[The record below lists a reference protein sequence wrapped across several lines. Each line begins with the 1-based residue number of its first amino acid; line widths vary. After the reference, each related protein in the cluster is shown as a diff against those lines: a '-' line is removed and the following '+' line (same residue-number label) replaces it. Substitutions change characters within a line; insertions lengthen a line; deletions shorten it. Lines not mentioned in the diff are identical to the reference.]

1 MGASPSDNRQL
12 QLRNAL
18 VAVSDGDRGALKTV
32 YELTSPKVYG
42 TIVRIVRSR
51 DRSEDVLQDV
61 YVRVWSRAGRFDP
74 GKGSAITWLC
84 TIARNAALNEVRRSG
99 RAHEVSDQA
108 IPEVPDDASPPAD
121 EWLCHAEER
130 EALNRCMEEL
140 QPDHRRSIR
149 MAFFEGY
156 SYSQL
161 AEKVE
166 VPLGTMK
173 SWIRR
178 GLSAL
183 KGCLDG

>member
-84 TIARNAALNEVRRSG
+84 TIARNTALNEVRRSG
-99 RAHEVSDQA
+99 RAHEISDHA
-108 IPEVPDDASPPAD
+108 LPEVADDGSMPAD
-121 EWLCHAEER
+121 DWLCHVEEC
-130 EALNRCMEEL
+130 EALRRCMDEL
-140 QPDHRRSIR
+140 QPDHRKSIR

-156 SYSQL
+156 SYAQL
-161 AEKVE
+161 ADKVE